1 MGGPTLDINS
11 FLSHFIFFVLLTKS
25 KDQTLLRL
33 VDFRVEV
40 APLLVLE
47 AILPFFIF
55 VFVVEIALGDSKR

>member
-1 MGGPTLDINS
+1 MGGPTPDINS
-11 FLSHFIFFVLLTKS
+11 FLSHFIFFVLITKS
-25 KDQTLLRL
+25 KYQTLLRL

-55 VFVVEIALGDSKR
+55 VFIVEVALGDSKR